1 MTSARSGIFDAHVD
15 TLLKAQDPAWITAG
29 SDRLHFDLPR
39 GSAAGVGTV
48 VTAICAEA
56 WKEPAKVFER
66 GLATWRSMESSS
78 TELLLGLEGCEP
90 VAAGWIGEDDLSRVS
105 IASLTWNGMNSYGG
119 GIGTDEDLTQAGR
132 RLAGRLIR
140 SGILLD
146 VSHLCDRSRAT
157 LLGMGLPVVATHC
170 NCRKLCDIPR
180 NLPDAD
186 IREIAGLGGVVG
198 ITFVPDFLGADAG
211 IPLLLDHVE
220 HAVDVAGVEHVGFG
234 SDFDGV
240 DNLPAGMK
248 GCESWPAVL
257 AGLAD
262 RGFKEIDIH
271 RIAGSNWRRVFKQIR
286 GKR

>member
-1 MTSARSGIFDAHVD
+1 MTSACSGIFDAHVD
-15 TLLKAQDPAWITAG
+15 TLLKAQDPAWISAG

-56 WKEPAKVFER
+56 WKEPAKAFER
-66 GLATWRSMESSS
+66 GLAAWRSLNSSL

-105 IASLTWNGMNSYGG
+105 IASLTWNGMNSFGG

-146 VSHLCDRSRAT
+146 VSHLCDRSRGT

-180 NLPDAD
+180 NLPDDD
-186 IREIAGLGGVVG
+186 IREIAALGGVIG
-198 ITFVPDFLGADAG
+198 ITFVPDFLGPDAG
-211 IPLLLDHVE
+211 IRLLIDHVE

-240 DNLPAGMK
+240 DNLPVGMM

-257 AGLAD
+257 AGLSG